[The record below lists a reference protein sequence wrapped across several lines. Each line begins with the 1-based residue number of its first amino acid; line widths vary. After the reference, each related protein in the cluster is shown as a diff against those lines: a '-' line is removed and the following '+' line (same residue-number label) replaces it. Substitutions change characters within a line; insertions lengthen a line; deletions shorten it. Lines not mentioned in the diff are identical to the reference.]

1 VPHRHR
7 VLVIVSVATFVASLD
22 LFIVNIAFPSIERD
36 FAGTGDA
43 TLSWVLSAY
52 AIVTAALLVP
62 AGRLADLLGRKRL
75 FMGGLVTFVVASA
88 LCAAAPGAGWL
99 IAARVLQAAGGAI
112 LMPTSLALL
121 LAEFAPK
128 QRAIAV
134 AVWSATGAVAAA
146 AGPPIGGLLVQ
157 ASWRWVFLVNLPI
170 GLVTA
175 VLAARVLSESRDP
188 EGKRFPDLAG
198 AAMLVLASTALMLA
212 IVQGKP
218 WGWTSA
224 RVIGLIAATVV
235 LAAAFLYWSAR
246 HPAPVLELALFRA
259 RAFRAANISGT
270 LFFAAFGAMLLASVL
285 FLTRVWHVDIRTAGL
300 EIAPGPIAAA
310 AFAVPGSLLSRRF
323 GERTIATAGSLLFA
337 LGGIWWL
344 GAAGLQPHYATE
356 FLPGWIIGGAGVG
369 LVIPTLASATAA
381 SLPASRFATG
391 SAVYGMTRQFGIAL
405 GIAILIAVLGTPRGA
420 DVLPAFRTCW
430 EVIVGLA
437 LASAVAATA
446 MGRIRIAAPEAV
458 PLPELEE
465 AV

>member
-1 VPHRHR
+1 MPHRYR
-7 VLVIVSVATFVASLD
+7 VLIVVSVATFVASMD

-36 FAGTGDA
+36 FAGTSDA

-52 AIVTAALLVP
+52 AIVTAALLIP

-99 IAARVLQAAGGAI
+99 IGARVVQAAGGAV

-121 LAEFAPK
+121 LAEFSGR
-128 QRAIAV
+128 QRAV
-134 AVWSATGAVAAA
+134 AVAIWSATGAVAAG

-175 VLAARVLSESRDP
+175 VIAARILSESRDP
-188 EGKRFPDLAG
+188 DGKRFPDLAG
-198 AAMLVLASTALMLA
+198 AVMLVLASSALMLA
-212 IVQGKP
+212 IVQGQS
-218 WGWTSA
+218 WGWTSPRITA
-224 RVIGLIAATVV
+224 LFAGSVV
-235 LAAAFLYWSAR
+235 LAAGFVYWSSR
-246 HPAPVLELALFRA
+246 HPAPVLELGLFRA
-259 RAFRAANISGT
+259 RAFSAANISGT

-285 FLTRVWHVDIRTAGL
+285 FLTRVWHEDILTAGL
-300 EIAPGPIAAA
+300 QISPGPISAA

-323 GERTIATAGSLLFA
+323 GERTIAAMGAVLFA
-337 LGGIWWL
+337 VAGLWWL
-344 GAAGLQPHYATE
+344 RAVGLQPHYASE
-356 FLPGWIIGGAGVG
+356 FLPGWLIGGAGVG
-369 LVIPTLASATAA
+369 FVVPTLASASAA
-381 SLPASRFATG
+381 ALPPSRFATG

-420 DVLPAFRTCW
+420 QVLPAFRSGW
-430 EVIVGLA
+430 EVNVGLA
-437 LASAVAATA
+437 FASAIAALA
-446 MGRIRIAAPEAV
+446 IGRIRIAPAQAEV
-458 PLPELEE
+458 VPELKQ

>member
-1 VPHRHR
+1 MPHRYR

-22 LFIVNIAFPSIERD
+22 LFIVNIAFPSIQRD
-36 FAGTGDA
+36 FAGTSDA

-75 FMGGLVTFVVASA
+75 FLGGLVTFVVASA

-99 IAARVLQAAGGAI
+99 IGARVLQAAGGAV

-121 LAEFAPK
+121 LAEFPPR
-128 QRAIAV
+128 QRGLAV

-175 VLAARVLSESRDP
+175 VLAARILLESRDA

-198 AAMLVLASTALMLA
+198 AAMLVLASSALMLA
-212 IVQGKP
+212 IVQGES
-218 WGWTSA
+218 WGWTSI
-224 RVIGLIAATVV
+224 RITGLFAISVAMG
-235 LAAAFLYWSAR
+235 AAFLYWSAR
-246 HPAPVLELALFRA
+246 HPAPVLELGLFRA
-259 RAFRAANISGT
+259 RAFSAANTSGT
-270 LFFAAFGAMLLASVL
+270 FFFAAFGAMLLASVL
-285 FLTRVWHVDIRTAGL
+285 FLTRVWHEDILTAGL
-300 EIAPGPIAAA
+300 QIAPGPIAAA

-337 LGGIWWL
+337 FAGVWWL
-344 GAAGLQPHYATE
+344 TSVGLQPHYASE
-356 FLPGWIIGGAGVG
+356 FLPGWLIGGAGVG
-369 LVIPTLASATAA
+369 FVIPTLASASAA
-381 SLPASRFATG
+381 ALPPSRFATG

-420 DVLPAFRTCW
+420 QVLPAFRTGW
-430 EVIVGLA
+430 EVTVGLA
-437 LASAVAATA
+437 FASAIAALA
-446 MGRIRIAAPEAV
+446 IGRIRVAPAQAV
-458 PLPELEE
+458 VPELQQ